1 MGCLSWVRRR
11 KTTAIYRERT
21 VLYSS
26 LLHPQEHMSAGC
38 SLPPGIGDTPRGTCH
53 NIPFTYYEPP
63 RCMPQAQHPS
73 TKRKCSG
80 SINTVPDP
88 NSGELR
94 EYLCWIRKQSE
105 WIINYAICEDWVLF
119 HFIVIFIGWQTPQFV
134 TDCVRYMNCERL
146 DYHIVWIIFMYL

>member
-1 MGCLSWVRRR
+1 MIRYCTHHSVRFALRNATPYLALTGELWGVFREWVMRR

-21 VLYSS
+21 VSYSS
-26 LLHPQEHMSAGC
+26 LLYPQEHMSAGC
-38 SLPPGIGDTPRGTCH
+38 SLPPGVGDTPRGTCH

-80 SINTVPDP
+80 SINAVPDP

-94 EYLCWIRKQSE
+94 EYFVLDKETIWVNHWLCHLHCS
-105 WIINYAICEDWVLF
+105 IILWSL
-119 HFIVIFIGWQTPQFV
+119 
-134 TDCVRYMNCERL
+134 
-146 DYHIVWIIFMYL
+146 